1 MAISTQYISYGY
13 FQDIKID
20 NVLVNHFGA
29 NSSLANNEVRSEL
42 RSDGKLIYAL
52 FDFDISI
59 MAPSDAKKG
68 EYRLP
73 YHMSWWGSFNQP
85 MDTAQGEFDYDPF
98 AFDVG
103 MLGSEFCQVYQVTIC
118 LLTSR

>member
-29 NSSLANNEVRSEL
+29 DSSLANNEV

>member
-1 MAISTQYISYGY
+1 LAIYTQYISYGY
-13 FQDIKID
+13 VQDIKID

-29 NSSLANNEVRSEL
+29 DSSLANNEVRSEL

-59 MAPSDAKKG
+59 MAPPDAKKG

-103 MLGSEFCQVYQVTIC
+103 MLGSEFCQVYQVTI
-118 LLTSR
+118 